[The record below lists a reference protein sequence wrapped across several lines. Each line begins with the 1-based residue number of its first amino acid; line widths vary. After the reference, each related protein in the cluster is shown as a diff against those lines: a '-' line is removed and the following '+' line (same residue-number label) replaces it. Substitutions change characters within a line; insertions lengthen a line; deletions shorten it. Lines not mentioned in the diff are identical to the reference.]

1 MIQIE
6 KVRKQAGMSQGEL
19 ARLLNVT
26 QGAVSHWEK
35 GLTNPRL
42 PLLMEIANIFGVSVD
57 ELLKESAEE
66 GSNPCK
72 GI

>member
-19 ARLLNVT
+19 ARKLNVT
-26 QGAVSHWEK
+26 QGAVSQWEK